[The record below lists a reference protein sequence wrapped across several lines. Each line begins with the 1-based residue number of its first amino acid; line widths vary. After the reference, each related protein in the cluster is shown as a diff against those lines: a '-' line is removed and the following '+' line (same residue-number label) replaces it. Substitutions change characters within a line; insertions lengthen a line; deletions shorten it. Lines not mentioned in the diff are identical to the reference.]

1 MNHMEF
7 FNQEISEV
15 KDLSIEEL
23 RARIEEMAEAY
34 FGAEAEAIRK
44 KTKLQAASQVFND
57 KSTKMTAEERDALRI
72 RDASYAPVLANPLK
86 TRTPKQPK
94 ADKTPSASAV
104 NKKKSL
110 EDGLAA
116 LFGDKA
122 EEALKKLLGS

>member
-7 FNQEISEV
+7 FNQEIEEV

-44 KTKLQAASQVFND
+44 KTKMQAASQVFND
-57 KSTKMTAEERDALRI
+57 KTSKLSATERESLRVK
-72 RDASYAPVLANPLK
+72 DASYSPTLVNPLK
-86 TRTPKQPK
+86 TK
-94 ADKTPSASAV
+94 SSAV
-104 NKKKSL
+104 KKTASTAKTKKSL

-122 EEALKKLLGS
+122 EEAMKKLLG